1 MGRERVRADA
11 CMALEESFVSI
22 RHKIS
27 IFLLR
32 RIIRYDWGLGTE
44 ATVRNRTGDI
54 LITSEVLYQLSYGGL
69 NVF

>member
-1 MGRERVRADA
+1 
-11 CMALEESFVSI
+11 MALEESFVSI

-32 RIIRYDWGLGTE
+32 RIIRYDWGLRTE